1 MSSTTQSAPSW
12 QHGKVA
18 GWIVSVDHKRIGALY
33 LGWAGVFFVIA
44 AILTVLMRLQM
55 TRPNASIL
63 GDSTYRGVLTMHGT
77 LLVFFVL
84 VPVVIGLATYLVPL
98 TIGANRIALPGLA
111 AAALWLFA
119 FAGIAVVLSAFASGG
134 SSKDGWTG
142 YPPGTLTQEGN
153 GVRLWLMGLFLL
165 ALSVGA
171 SAVNLAATVRSLR
184 AEGMDW
190 DKTPLFAWSVYVWS
204 VVTIVLAPLAAVGLG
219 LILLERRF
227 NGSFDF
233 FLTGDQTVKPWLV
246 WLFGQSFAYAA
257 LVPVVGILAEIV
269 AVFAGRAIASART
282 LAQALVGIGGLTL
295 VLVLYHAY
303 AGGIGKRPSV
313 VLLILAVIA
322 TIPSVVALVLLKK
335 TLWQARGGI
344 RWTAPLLFA
353 GGAIVL
359 FAIGLLSALALAIFG
374 NSRDWRGTAFGVA
387 HAHYLIWGTALLAL
401 LGGLVYWW
409 PKVFGRLLGTRLTAC
424 SAWLLFIG
432 FNCTF
437 FVQFLLGDKGQ
448 PEGASSFTEHGSI
461 SAYNMISTIGA
472 GVTTL
477 GVLAFLLAVARA
489 RSGKRAGNDPW
500 LGDTLEWYTTSPP
513 PPHNF
518 DSVPAI
524 TSARPL
530 ADLRRTL
537 RERNAF

>member
-63 GDSTYRGVLTMHGT
+63 GDSTYKGVLTMHGT

-98 TIGANRIALPGLA
+98 MIGANRIALPGLA

-165 ALSVGA
+165 ALSVAA
-171 SAVNLAATVRSLR
+171 SAVNLAATIRSLR

-204 VVTIVLAPLAAVGLG
+204 VVTIVLAPLAAIGLG

-233 FLTGDQTVKPWLV
+233 FLTGDQTVKPWLI

-303 AGGIGKRPSV
+303 AGGIGKKPSV
-313 VLLILAVIA
+313 VLADPRRDRDDPLGRR
-322 TIPSVVALVLLKK
+322 
-335 TLWQARGGI
+335 AR
-344 RWTAPLLFA
+344 AA
-353 GGAIVL
+353 QED
-359 FAIGLLSALALAIFG
+359 ALAGPRRHPLDGAVAVRRRRHRPV
-374 NSRDWRGTAFGVA
+374 RDRPP
-387 HAHYLIWGTALLAL
+387 L
-401 LGGLVYWW
+401 
-409 PKVFGRLLGTRLTAC
+409 R
-424 SAWLLFIG
+424 
-432 FNCTF
+432 
-437 FVQFLLGDKGQ
+437 
-448 PEGASSFTEHGSI
+448 
-461 SAYNMISTIGA
+461 
-472 GVTTL
+472 
-477 GVLAFLLAVARA
+477 ARA
-489 RSGKRAGNDPW
+489 RDLREQPRLARDRVRRRPRPLPDLGHGAAGAARRARLLVAQGLRQAARDPAHGVVGVAA
-500 LGDTLEWYTTSPP
+500 LHRLQLHVLRP
-513 PPHNF
+513 
-518 DSVPAI
+518 VPARRQGPAGRSVELHAS
-524 TSARPL
+524 TAASRP
-530 ADLRRTL
+530 TT
-537 RERNAF
+537 